1 MTSSAA
7 RTFTEGHVIRSYWC
21 RGARVALIASSL
33 SSAAIASAAAQET
46 TVTPLQLTIGRSYPI
61 STPTALTHVSV
72 ANPEVADLVV
82 ISERELVINA
92 KAPGETDA
100 IVWQSNGTRQQY
112 RVQVRSSAERKQ
124 IIVSIKFAEVRRDLL
139 REIGISGLYRN
150 GNVRVGTGVLEN
162 DGAIQ
167 NGTLNI
173 PQTGQFLSVL
183 TNFGTDRLLGF
194 LQLEE
199 TKGRARSLAEP
210 TLMASNREEATFLAG
225 GELPIPVAQGG
236 SSGDAAGTRV
246 TIQYKE
252 FGVRLR
258 FLGEILGDSLLKL
271 SIRPE
276 VSSLDFSNA
285 ITISGFRIPAF
296 TTRRVETTVDVR
308 PNESL
313 IISGLFNDARER
325 VKTGIPL
332 LQDIPILGQLFSSTR
347 WQRNETE
354 LLLVV
359 TPVVVDP
366 MRPRPQD
373 LLQVKP
379 DTALPARESIEM
391 RLQPPPSPPSPP
403 PKSPPPKAQRR

>member
-1 MTSSAA
+1 MN
-7 RTFTEGHVIRSYWC
+7 RSQWV
-21 RGARVALIASSL
+21 RGVRGALIALSL
-33 SSAAIASAAAQET
+33 SGALAERVTAQET
-46 TVTPLQLTIGRSYPI
+46 TVTSLQLTIGRSYPI
-61 STPTALTHVSV
+61 STPFALTHVSV
-72 ANPEVADLVV
+72 ANAEVADLVV

-92 KAPGETDA
+92 KASGETDA

-124 IIVSIKFAEVRRDLL
+124 IVVSIKFAEVRRDLL
-139 REIGISGLYRN
+139 REIGLSGLYRDSH
-150 GNVRVGTGVLEN
+150 VRIGTGALEN
-162 DGAIQ
+162 DASIVDG
-167 NGTLNI
+167 NLVI
-173 PQTGQFLSVL
+173 PNAGQFLSVL
-183 TNFGTDRLLGF
+183 TDFGTDRLLGF

-199 TKGRARSLAEP
+199 TKGRARTLAEP
-210 TLMASNREEATFLAG
+210 TVMASNKEEATFLAG

-236 SSGDAAGTRV
+236 GSGDASTRI

-252 FGVRLR
+252 YGVRLR
-258 FLGEILGDSLLKL
+258 FIGEIIGDSLLKL
-271 SIRPE
+271 FIKPE
-276 VSSLDFSNA
+276 VSSLDFGNA

-313 IISGLFNDARER
+313 IISGLFNDQRER

-354 LLLVV
+354 LLVVV

-373 LLQVKP
+373 LLPLVP
-379 DTALPARESIEM
+379 DTTLPAREAIQK
-391 RLQPPPSPPSPP
+391 RLEPPAPP
-403 PKSPPPKAQRR
+403 PKSPR

>member
-1 MTSSAA
+1 MNRSLWVCSARLALVALSVSSFGAA
-7 RTFTEGHVIRSYWC
+7 RAV
-21 RGARVALIASSL
+21 
-33 SSAAIASAAAQET
+33 AQES

-61 STPTALTHVSV
+61 STPSALTHVSV

-82 ISERELVINA
+82 ISEREVVINA
-92 KAPGETDA
+92 KTAGETDA
-100 IVWQSNGTRQQY
+100 IVWQSNGSRQQY

-139 REIGISGLYRN
+139 REIGLSGLYRDR
-150 GNVRVGTGVLEN
+150 NVRIGTGVLEN
-162 DGAIQ
+162 D
-167 NGTLNI
+167 NGISGTTLTI
-173 PQTGQFLSVL
+173 PDAGQFLSVL
-183 TNFGTDRLLGF
+183 TDFGTDKLLGF

-199 TKGRARSLAEP
+199 TKGRSRTLAEP

-236 SSGDAAGTRV
+236 GAGDATGTRI

-258 FLGEILGDSLLKL
+258 FLGEIIADSLLKL

-285 ITISGFRIPAF
+285 ITLSGFRIPAF
-296 TTRRVETTVDVR
+296 RTRRIETTVDVR

-313 IISGLFNDARER
+313 IISGLFNDERER

-332 LQDIPILGQLFSSTR
+332 LQDIPILGNLFSSQR

-354 LLLVV
+354 LLIVV

-366 MRPRPQD
+366 QHPRQRD
-373 LLQVKP
+373 LLPLLP
-379 DTALPARESIEM
+379 DTMLPARDAIKT
-391 RLQPPPSPPSPP
+391 RLPAPTAPSKPP
-403 PKSPPPKAQRR
+403 R

>member
-1 MTSSAA
+1 MKQSPSTL
-7 RTFTEGHVIRSYWC
+7 TEREPVNRSQWIY
-21 RGARVALIASSL
+21 GARLALIALSL
-33 SSAAIASAAAQET
+33 SRIGAARAAAQEN
-46 TVTPLQLTIGRSYPI
+46 TVTPLQLTIGRSFPI
-61 STPTALTHVSV
+61 TTPSALTHVSV
-72 ANPEVADLVV
+72 ANPDVADLVV
-82 ISERELVINA
+82 ISEREVVINA
-92 KAPGETDA
+92 KTAGETDA

-139 REIGISGLYRN
+139 REIGFSGLFRD
-150 GNVRVGTGVLEN
+150 GHVRVGTGVLEN
-162 DGAIQ
+162 D
-167 NGTLNI
+167 NGLNGNTLTI
-173 PQTGQFLSVL
+173 PEAGQFLSVL
-183 TNFGTDRLLGF
+183 TNFGTDKLLGF

-199 TKGRARSLAEP
+199 TKGRSRTLAEP

-236 SSGDAAGTRV
+236 GTGDVGTRITV
-246 TIQYKE
+246 QYKE

-258 FLGEILGDSLLKL
+258 FLGEVIGDSLLKL

-276 VSSLDFSNA
+276 VSSLDFANA

-296 TTRRVETTVDVR
+296 RTRRIETTVDVR

-313 IISGLFNDARER
+313 IISGLFNDERER

-332 LQDIPILGQLFSSTR
+332 LQDIPILGNLFSSQR

-354 LLLVV
+354 LLIVV

-366 MRPRPQD
+366 QRPRPQD
-373 LLQVKP
+373 LLPMQP
-379 DTALPARESIEM
+379 DTTLPARDAIQK
-391 RLQPPPSPPSPP
+391 RLAAPNAPTKPP
-403 PKSPPPKAQRR
+403 RER

>member
-1 MTSSAA
+1 MKQSARTQTQGIPVNRSQWSYGVRVVLIALSLSRFGAA
-7 RTFTEGHVIRSYWC
+7 R
-21 RGARVALIASSL
+21 
-33 SSAAIASAAAQET
+33 AAAQEAI
-46 TVTPLQLTIGRSYPI
+46 VTPLQLTIGRSFPI
-61 STPTALTHVSV
+61 TTPSALTHVSV

-82 ISERELVINA
+82 ISEREVVINA
-92 KAPGETDA
+92 KAAGETDA
-100 IVWQSNGTRQQY
+100 IVWQSNGSRQQY

-139 REIGISGLYRN
+139 REIGLSGLYRDN
-150 GNVRVGTGVLEN
+150 HVRVGTGVLEN
-162 DGAIQ
+162 D
-167 NGTLNI
+167 NGVSGNTLTI
-173 PQTGQFLSVL
+173 PDAGQFLSVL
-183 TNFGTDRLLGF
+183 TNFGTDKLLGF

-199 TKGRARSLAEP
+199 TKGRARTLSEP

-236 SSGDAAGTRV
+236 GTGDATGTRI

-258 FLGEILGDSLLKL
+258 FLGEIISDSLLKL
-271 SIRPE
+271 AIRPE

-285 ITISGFRIPAF
+285 ITLEGFRIPAF
-296 TTRRVETTVDVR
+296 RTRRIETTVDVR

-313 IISGLFNDARER
+313 IISGLFDDQREK

-332 LQDIPILGQLFSSTR
+332 LQDIPILGSLFSSQR

-354 LLLVV
+354 LLIVV

-366 MRPRPQD
+366 QHPRTQD
-373 LLQVKP
+373 LLPLVP
-379 DTALPARESIEM
+379 DSTLPLPAHEAIQP
-391 RLQPPPSPPSPP
+391 RLPAPATTAPTKPP
-403 PKSPPPKAQRR
+403 R

>member
-1 MTSSAA
+1 MTESPRTHTQRTPVNRSQWVYGVRLALVALSISRFGAA
-7 RTFTEGHVIRSYWC
+7 R
-21 RGARVALIASSL
+21 
-33 SSAAIASAAAQET
+33 AAAQD
-46 TVTPLQLTIGRSYPI
+46 VMITPLQLTIGRSFPI
-61 STPTALTHVSV
+61 TTPSALTHVSV
-72 ANPEVADLVV
+72 ANPDVADLVV
-82 ISERELVINA
+82 ISEREVVINA
-92 KAPGETDA
+92 KTAGETDA

-139 REIGISGLYRN
+139 REIGLSGLYRD
-150 GNVRVGTGVLEN
+150 GHVRVGTGVLEN
-162 DGAIQ
+162 D
-167 NGTLNI
+167 NGVTGNTLTI
-173 PQTGQFLSVL
+173 PDAGQFLSVL
-183 TNFGTDRLLGF
+183 TNFGTDKLLGF

-199 TKGRARSLAEP
+199 TKGRSRTLAEP
-210 TLMASNREEATFLAG
+210 TLMASNREEANFLAG

-236 SSGDAAGTRV
+236 GTGDVGTRI

-258 FLGEILGDSLLKL
+258 FLGEIIADSLLKL

-285 ITISGFRIPAF
+285 ITLSGFRIPAF
-296 TTRRVETTVDVR
+296 RTRRIETTVDVR

-313 IISGLFNDARER
+313 IISGLFNDERER

-332 LQDIPILGQLFSSTR
+332 LQDIPILGNLFSSQR

-354 LLLVV
+354 LLIVV

-366 MRPRPQD
+366 QHPRSQD
-373 LLQVKP
+373 LLPLQP
-379 DTALPARESIEM
+379 DTTLPARESIEK
-391 RLQPPPSPPSPP
+391 RLQAPAAPTKPP
-403 PKSPPPKAQRR
+403 R

>member
-1 MTSSAA
+1 VNRSQWVYGVRLALIVLSLSRLGAA
-7 RTFTEGHVIRSYWC
+7 R
-21 RGARVALIASSL
+21 AD
-33 SSAAIASAAAQET
+33 AQEG
-46 TVTPLQLTIGRSYPI
+46 TVTPLQLTVGRSYPI
-61 STPTALTHVSV
+61 STPSPLTHVSV
-72 ANPEVADLVV
+72 ANPDVADLVV
-82 ISERELVINA
+82 ISEREVVINA
-92 KAPGETDA
+92 KTAGETDA

-139 REIGISGLYRN
+139 REIGLSGLYRD

-162 DGAIQ
+162 D
-167 NGTLNI
+167 NGVSGNTLTI
-173 PQTGQFLSVL
+173 PDAGQFLSVL
-183 TNFGTDRLLGF
+183 TDFGTNKLLGF

-199 TKGRARSLAEP
+199 TKGRSRTLAEP

-236 SSGDAAGTRV
+236 STGDPNGTRI

-258 FLGEILGDSLLKL
+258 FLGEIIGDSLLKL

-296 TTRRVETTVDVR
+296 ITRRIETTVDVR

-313 IISGLFNDARER
+313 IISGLFNDDRER

-332 LQDIPILGQLFSSTR
+332 LQDIPILGNLFSSTR

-354 LLLVV
+354 LLIVV

-366 MRPRPQD
+366 LHPRQRD
-373 LLQVKP
+373 LLPLLP
-379 DTALPARESIEM
+379 DTILPARDAIGP
-391 RLQPPPSPPSPP
+391 RLPVPTAPSKPP
-403 PKSPPPKAQRR
+403 R

>member
-1 MTSSAA
+1 MKQSP
-7 RTFTEGHVIRSYWC
+7 RTHTQGTPVNRSQLSY
-21 RGARVALIASSL
+21 GVRVALIALSL
-33 SSAAIASAAAQET
+33 SRFGAARAAAQEAI
-46 TVTPLQLTIGRSYPI
+46 VTPLQLTIGRSFPI
-61 STPTALTHVSV
+61 TTPSALTHVSV

-82 ISERELVINA
+82 ISEREVVINA
-92 KAPGETDA
+92 KAAGETDA

-139 REIGISGLYRN
+139 REIGFSGLYRD
-150 GNVRVGTGVLEN
+150 GHVRVGTGVLEN
-162 DGAIQ
+162 D
-167 NGTLNI
+167 NGVSGNTLTI
-173 PQTGQFLSVL
+173 PDAGQFLSVL
-183 TNFGTDRLLGF
+183 TNFGTDKLLGF

-199 TKGRARSLAEP
+199 TKGRSRTLAEP

-236 SSGDAAGTRV
+236 GTGDASGTRITV
-246 TIQYKE
+246 QYKE

-258 FLGEILGDSLLKL
+258 FLGEIIADSLLKL

-276 VSSLDFSNA
+276 VSSLDFANA
-285 ITISGFRIPAF
+285 ITLSGFRIPAF
-296 TTRRVETTVDVR
+296 RTRRIETTVDVR

-313 IISGLFNDARER
+313 IISGLFNDERER

-332 LQDIPILGQLFSSTR
+332 LQDIPILGNLFSSQR

-354 LLLVV
+354 LLIVV

-366 MRPRPQD
+366 QHPRTQD
-373 LLQVKP
+373 LLPLAP
-379 DTALPARESIEM
+379 DSTLPARDAISP
-391 RLQPPPSPPSPP
+391 RLAVPAPATAAPTTPP
-403 PKSPPPKAQRR
+403 R

>member
-1 MTSSAA
+1 MKQSQ
-7 RTFTEGHVIRSYWC
+7 RTPTERAPVNRSQWIHGV
-21 RGARVALIASSL
+21 RLALIALSL
-33 SSAAIASAAAQET
+33 CRIGAARASAQES

-61 STPTALTHVSV
+61 STPSALTHVSV

-82 ISERELVINA
+82 ISEREVVINA
-92 KAPGETDA
+92 KTAGETDA

-139 REIGISGLYRN
+139 REIGLSGLYRDR
-150 GNVRVGTGVLEN
+150 NVRIGSGVLEN
-162 DGAIQ
+162 D
-167 NGTLNI
+167 NGVSGNTLRI
-173 PQTGQFLSVL
+173 PDAGQFLSVL
-183 TNFGTDRLLGF
+183 TNFGTDKLLGF

-199 TKGRARSLAEP
+199 TKGRSRTLAEP

-225 GELPIPVAQGG
+225 GELPIPIAQGG
-236 SSGDAAGTRV
+236 GTGDASGTRI

-258 FLGEILGDSLLKL
+258 FLGEIIADSLLKL

-285 ITISGFRIPAF
+285 ITLSGFRIPAF
-296 TTRRVETTVDVR
+296 RTRRIETTVDVR

-313 IISGLFNDARER
+313 IISGLFNDERER

-332 LQDIPILGQLFSSTR
+332 LQDIPILGNLFSSQR

-354 LLLVV
+354 LLIVV

-366 MRPRPQD
+366 QHPRQRD
-373 LLQVKP
+373 LLPLLP
-379 DTALPARESIEM
+379 DTALPARDAIKP
-391 RLQPPPSPPSPP
+391 RLPAPIVPS
-403 PKSPPPKAQRR
+403 KSPR

>member
-1 MTSSAA
+1 M
-7 RTFTEGHVIRSYWC
+7 
-21 RGARVALIASSL
+21 
-33 SSAAIASAAAQET
+33 AAQET
-46 TVTPLQLTIGRSYPI
+46 VVTPLQLTIGRSYPI

-82 ISERELVINA
+82 ISEREVVINA
-92 KAPGETDA
+92 KAAGETDA

-139 REIGISGLYRN
+139 REIGLSGLYRDSH
-150 GNVRVGTGVLEN
+150 VRAGTGVFEN
-162 DGAIQ
+162 DAALQ
-167 NGTLNI
+167 NGNLNI

-183 TNFGTDRLLGF
+183 TDFGTDRLLGF
-194 LQLEE
+194 LDLEE
-199 TKGRARSLAEP
+199 TKGRSRTLAEP

-236 SSGDAAGTRV
+236 SSGDAASTRV

-276 VSSLDFSNA
+276 VSALDFSNA

-313 IISGLFNDARER
+313 IISGLFNDSRER

-366 MRPRPQD
+366 MRPRQQD
-373 LLQVKP
+373 LLRIKP

-391 RLQPPPSPPSPP
+391 RLEPPPPPPSPPKSASPP
-403 PKSPPPKAQRR
+403 PKSRR

>member
-1 MTSSAA
+1 MTQSPS
-7 RTFTEGHVIRSYWC
+7 TPTERAQVNRSQWVY
-21 RGARVALIASSL
+21 GARLALMVLSL
-33 SSAAIASAAAQET
+33 SCAGAASAAAQEG

-61 STPTALTHVSV
+61 STPSALTHVSV
-72 ANPEVADLVV
+72 ANPDVADLVV
-82 ISERELVINA
+82 ISEREVVINA
-92 KAPGETDA
+92 KAAGETDA

-139 REIGISGLYRN
+139 REIGLSGLYRD
-150 GNVRVGTGVLEN
+150 GNVRVGSGVLEN
-162 DGAIQ
+162 D
-167 NGTLNI
+167 NGISGNTLTI
-173 PQTGQFLSVL
+173 PDAGQFLSVL
-183 TNFGTDRLLGF
+183 TDFGTDKLLGF

-199 TKGRARSLAEP
+199 TKGRSRTLAEP

-236 SSGDAAGTRV
+236 GTGDANGTRI

-258 FLGEILGDSLLKL
+258 FLGEIIADSLLKL

-296 TTRRVETTVDVR
+296 RTRRIETTVDVR

-313 IISGLFNDARER
+313 IISGLFNDERER

-332 LQDIPILGQLFSSTR
+332 LQDIPILGNLFSSQR

-354 LLLVV
+354 LLIVV

-366 MRPRPQD
+366 QHPRQRD
-373 LLQVKP
+373 LLPLLP
-379 DTALPARESIEM
+379 DTTLPARDAIGP
-391 RLQPPPSPPSPP
+391 RLPAPTAPSKPP
-403 PKSPPPKAQRR
+403 R

>member
-1 MTSSAA
+1 MMYSAE
-7 RTFTEGHVIRSYWC
+7 RTFTEGHVNRSFWC
-21 RGARVALIASSL
+21 RGVRVALIASSL
-33 SSAAIASAAAQET
+33 SSAASMRMAAQET
-46 TVTPLQLTIGRSYPI
+46 VVTPLQLTIGRSYPI

-92 KAPGETDA
+92 KAAGETDA

-139 REIGISGLYRN
+139 REIGLSGLYRDN
-150 GNVRVGTGVLEN
+150 HVRAGTGVFEN
-162 DGAIQ
+162 DGAI
-167 NGTLNI
+167 GTDGKLNI

-183 TNFGTDRLLGF
+183 TDFGTDRLLGF
-194 LQLEE
+194 LDLEE
-199 TKGRARSLAEP
+199 TKGRSRTLAEP
-210 TLMASNREEATFLAG
+210 TVMASNREEATFLAG

-236 SSGDAAGTRV
+236 SSGDENGTRV

-258 FLGEILGDSLLKL
+258 FVGEILGDSLLKL
-271 SIRPE
+271 SLRPE
-276 VSSLDFSNA
+276 VSALDFSNA

-366 MRPRPQD
+366 MRPRQQD
-373 LLQVKP
+373 LLRLKP
-379 DTALPARESIEM
+379 DTALPARESIEP
-391 RLQPPPSPPSPP
+391 RLVTPPSPPASSKATSPP
-403 PKSPPPKAQRR
+403 PKSR